1 LGYDDSLL
9 SEALHSMTSERLNA
23 DALEDPDD
31 KDLYFDNLPRPIEI
45 PELHFPKLKFHF
57 LPLDRSGEDV

>member
-1 LGYDDSLL
+1 
-9 SEALHSMTSERLNA
+9 MTSERLNA

-31 KDLYFDNLPRPIEI
+31 EDLLFDNLSGPMEI

-57 LPLDRSGEDV
+57 LPLDHSGEDVANNEPDFIIKAFA